1 MSDLKPKTEILFA
14 GMFASNAFIA
24 YVAESIAVAFMFQ
37 SPPLLWAMLLKS
49 PFGSAY
55 LVDRPIKCFERAVER
70 CHTDS
75 LSSIVASC
83 SWGKHV
89 AVGTGTPLQIMWSKK
104 EVASNL
110 DVVTDVYDFL
120 HLEMRG
126 FQMLNPKM

>member
-1 MSDLKPKTEILFA
+1 MSDLKPKIEISFA
-14 GMFASNAFIA
+14 GTFASNAFAA

-37 SPPLLWAMLLKS
+37 SPPLLWAMLLKF

-55 LVDRPIKCFERAVER
+55 SVDRPIKCFERAAER

-89 AVGTGTPLQIMWSKK
+89 AVGTGTPFQIMWSKK
-104 EVASNL
+104 EVSFL
-110 DVVTDVYDFL
+110 PFTIVV
-120 HLEMRG
+120 
-126 FQMLNPKM
+126 

>member
-1 MSDLKPKTEILFA
+1 M
-14 GMFASNAFIA
+14 
-24 YVAESIAVAFMFQ
+24 Q
-37 SPPLLWAMLLKS
+37 
-49 PFGSAY
+49 
-55 LVDRPIKCFERAVER
+55 RPIKCFERAAKR
-70 CHTDS
+70 CHTNS

-89 AVGTGTPLQIMWSKK
+89 VVGTGTPFQIMWSKK

-126 FQMLNPKM
+126 FKMLNPKM